1 MGDDEIV
8 AGVYVTCCAI
18 WFYRLIA
25 TVLIAIAH
33 QKGIPR
39 KHFAIS
45 LDKPA
50 PVTFFSWHPLKA
62 KTFLLK
68 FDPCYLDG
76 SMVLIA
82 RHGHLLNNFLITF

>member
-8 AGVYVTCCAI
+8 AGVYATCRAI

-45 LDKPA
+45 LDTPA
-50 PVTFFSWHPLKA
+50 PVTKDFF
-62 KTFLLK
+62 LK
-68 FDPCYLDG
+68 FDPFYLDG

-82 RHGHLLNNFLITF
+82 RDGHLLNNFLITF